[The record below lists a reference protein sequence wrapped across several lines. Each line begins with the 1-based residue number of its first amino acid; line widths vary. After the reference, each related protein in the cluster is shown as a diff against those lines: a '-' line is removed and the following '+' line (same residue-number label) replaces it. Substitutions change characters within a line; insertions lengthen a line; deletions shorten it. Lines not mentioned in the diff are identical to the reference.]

1 MIIDSHETGG
11 RGSHPSTQ
19 GDSATE
25 RVARPRQPAEASI
38 RSAEQRMRNTRQQWW
53 AWLLAG
59 LIAVGAG
66 ASAQTN
72 TGAIGGVV
80 VDTSG
85 AVLPGATV
93 VATHP
98 ASGFTIERVT
108 DAEGRVFLPALPTG
122 VWEVTAALPGFR
134 RATQTGITLEL
145 GRTLQLELALSLGA
159 ISEEVTVE
167 ITAPLLQ
174 VTTAEISDVIE
185 AREVEDMPLN
195 GRQFLQLAQLS
206 DAVVIPPGGTRG
218 GALQQ
223 AGPLP
228 NVGGQR
234 AGHNIYML
242 DGFKVTDELFN
253 NLVINPSVDSIQE
266 FKIQKSMYPP
276 EFGGKASALINVAT
290 KAGGNR
296 FHGSLFEFVRDDRF
310 DAHNF
315 FDDRHEPV
323 PPLEQH
329 QFGGSL
335 GGPLVHDRTFFF
347 VSYERQRTR
356 RSLTKTFSVPDAAL
370 RAGDFSGFGPICDP
384 STIDP
389 TTGACTPFANSHIPA
404 DRLDPI
410 ATTFLGQVPLPN
422 GQSRFQNLTSV
433 ERQDKAGHQFSI
445 RVDHRLSNIDQLFV
459 RFSSFDADEIQP
471 FGTSVLQ
478 EALVPGF
485 GRTLD
490 TTARN
495 LGVSHTRTFGTSM
508 LNEVRFG
515 YMSVNGGQA
524 SLNAGV
530 DFAGQV
536 GLEGVSRNP
545 RDVGFPQISTAG
557 LYSTMGDPT
566 TFVSRHNEHFE
577 VYDNFL
583 IDRGDHRLKFG
594 GYLFH
599 LKFRPVNADT
609 ARGAFTYTGQWTG
622 NALADFLLGFPTS
635 ARSGRGGG
643 DENARTTWLHLYA
656 QDDWRVRDN
665 LTINYGLRYELN
677 SHMTD
682 VDNRL
687 ASIDLSVP
695 GGRYVIASDDAG
707 TISPDAEALL
717 PLIPIPWVSSAEIGW
732 DRSLLRPSK
741 KRFAPRIG
749 FALSLGDTRPAVL
762 RGGYGI
768 FLNQWAYSVQTA
780 FTRNLPFFFLKQVDA
795 PSDQVVPTLETRD
808 ILTSDATGSIAGTIM
823 DHDYQVEYTQTWSG
837 GLQVEVL
844 PRTMVEVSYMGSY
857 TIGADNSTIHN
868 VPEPGPGRIDSRRP
882 IPELSAIRAIRFD
895 GRSIYHAV
903 TFKTERRFDGYYAF
917 NVAYTLSKSR
927 DDASSP
933 GATTFE
939 SNVPQ
944 DVRNIFPG
952 ENALSSFDHRHQFVA
967 SGSYQLP
974 FFEGAGGATEA
985 LAGGW
990 RVNAIII
997 LQSGAPFTV
1006 NLGQDR
1012 ANIGAG
1018 PAQRPDQI
1026 GDPSLAA
1033 GQRSAGQWFNTAAFD
1048 LQDPFTFG
1056 SAGRNS
1062 VFGPGLASVD
1072 LSILKGWYVGDE
1084 GRLEFRWEI
1093 FNLLNRTNFDVPNR
1107 IFGTPNFGRIF
1118 SAQNARE
1125 MQFGLRYSF

>member
-1 MIIDSHETGG
+1 MARETK
-11 RGSHPSTQ
+11 HVW
-19 GDSATE
+19 SAA
-25 RVARPRQPAEASI
+25 V
-38 RSAEQRMRNTRQQWW
+38 
-53 AWLLAG
+53 LAL
-59 LIAVGAG
+59 LIALGAS

-72 TGAIGGVV
+72 TGEIGGVV
-80 VDTSG
+80 VDASG
-85 AVLPGATV
+85 GVLPGTTVEATR
-93 VATHP
+93 P

-108 DAEGRVFLPALPTG
+108 DAEGRFFLPALPTG
-122 VWEVTAALPGFR
+122 VWDVTAELPGFQR
-134 RATQTGITLEL
+134 VTQTGITLEL
-145 GRTLQLELALSLGA
+145 GRTLLLEFTLLIGSV
-159 ISEEVTVE
+159 SEEVTVE

-185 AREVEDMPLN
+185 TREVEQIPLN

-290 KAGGNR
+290 KTGSNR

-315 FDDRHEPV
+315 FDDAHEPV
-323 PPLEQH
+323 PPLDQH

-335 GGPLVHDRTFFF
+335 GGRLVENRTFFF

-356 RSLTKTFSVPDAAL
+356 RSITKTFSVPDTAL
-370 RAGDFSGFGPICDP
+370 RAGDFSRVGPICDP
-384 STIDP
+384 VTIG
-389 TTGACTPFANSHIPA
+389 TATGTCTPFAGNQIPV

-410 ATTFLGQVPLPN
+410 AQAFFTHVPLPDAE
-422 GQSRFQNLTSV
+422 GQFQNLTSV
-433 ERQDKAGHQFSI
+433 EPQDKAAHQFSV
-445 RVDHRLSNIDQLFV
+445 RVDHRLSESDQLFV

-471 FGTSVLQ
+471 FGTSVQL

-490 TTARN
+490 TTTRN

-508 LNEVRFG
+508 LNELRVG
-515 YMSVNGGQA
+515 YMSVDGGQA

-530 DFAGQV
+530 DFASQV
-536 GLEGVSRNP
+536 GLEGVSRSP

-557 LYSTMGDPT
+557 LYSAMGDPT
-566 TFVSRHNEHFE
+566 TFVSRDNEHVE

-583 IDRGDHRLKFG
+583 FDRGDHRLKLG

-635 ARSGRGGG
+635 ARSGIGSG
-643 DENARTTWLHLYA
+643 DEDARTTWLHLYA
-656 QDDWRVRDN
+656 QDDWRARDN

-677 SHMTD
+677 SHMQD

-687 ASIDLSVP
+687 SSIDLSVP
-695 GGRYVIASDDAG
+695 GGRYVIASDDTG
-707 TISPDAEALL
+707 NISPDAEALL

-732 DRSLLRPSK
+732 ERSLLRPSK
-741 KRFAPRIG
+741 KRFAPRVG
-749 FALSLGDTRPAVL
+749 FALSLGESRPAVI

-768 FLNQWAYSVQTA
+768 YLNQWAYSVQTA
-780 FTRNLPFFFLKQVDA
+780 LTRNLPFFFLKQVDT
-795 PSDQVVPTLETRD
+795 PSDQLVPTLRTRD
-808 ILTSDATGSIAGTIM
+808 ILTSNATGSIGGTIM
-823 DHDYQVEYTQTWSG
+823 DQDFQVEYTQTWSG
-837 GLQVEVL
+837 GIQVEVL
-844 PRTMVEVSYMGSY
+844 PRTMAEVSYMGSY
-857 TIGADNSTIHN
+857 TIGADNSTIRN
-868 VPEPGPGRIDSRRP
+868 VPEPGPGPIDVRRP

-903 TFKTERRFDGYYAF
+903 TFKAERRFDRRYSF
-917 NVAYTLSKSR
+917 NVAYTLSQSK

-933 GATTFE
+933 GATAFE

-952 ENALSSFDHRHQFVA
+952 EYALSSFDHRHQFIA

-974 FFEGAGGATEA
+974 FFEGVGGATEA
-985 LAGGW
+985 LVGGW
-990 RVNAIII
+990 RVITIVTV
-997 LQSGAPFTV
+997 QSGAPFTV

-1012 ANIGAG
+1012 ANIGSG
-1018 PAQRPDQI
+1018 PAQRPDQV
-1026 GDPSLAA
+1026 GDPTLPAA
-1033 GQRSAGQWFNTAAFD
+1033 QRSSDQWFDTAAFA

-1056 SAGRNS
+1056 NAGRNS
-1062 VFGPGLASVD
+1062 VFAPGLANVD
-1072 LSILKGWYVGDE
+1072 LSIQKDWYVGE
-1084 GRLEFRWEI
+1084 QGRLGFRWEI
-1093 FNLLNRTNFDVPNR
+1093 FNLLNRANFDVPNR
-1107 IFGTPNFGRIF
+1107 VFGTPNFGRIF

>member
-1 MIIDSHETGG
+1 MLATRRG
-11 RGSHPSTQ
+11 R
-19 GDSATE
+19 
-25 RVARPRQPAEASI
+25 
-38 RSAEQRMRNTRQQWW
+38 QRAHGITRRLWVS
-53 AWLLAG
+53 LLAG
-59 LIAVGAG
+59 LITIGAG
-66 ASAQTN
+66 VSAQTN
-72 TGAIGGVV
+72 TGQLGGVV
-80 VDTSG
+80 LDASG
-85 AVLPGATV
+85 GVLPGTTV

-98 ASGFTIERVT
+98 ASGFAIERVT
-108 DAEGRVFLPALPTG
+108 DAEGRFFLPALPIG
-122 VWEVTAALPGFR
+122 VWEVAVELPGFQR
-134 RATQTGITLEL
+134 TTQTGITLEL
-145 GRTLQLELALSLGA
+145 GVSLQLVFTLSLGA
-159 ISEEVTVE
+159 ISEEVSVE
-167 ITAPLLQ
+167 ISAPLLQ

-185 AREVEDMPLN
+185 TREVEQIPLN

-223 AGPLP
+223 AGALP

-234 AGHNIYML
+234 AGHNVYML

-253 NLVINPSVDSIQE
+253 NLVINPSVDSIRE

-290 KAGGNR
+290 KAGSNR

-315 FDDRHEPV
+315 FDDRREPV

-329 QFGGSL
+329 QFGGSF
-335 GGPLVHDRTFFF
+335 GGRLVRDRTFFF

-356 RSLTKTFSVPDAAL
+356 RSITKTFSVPDATL
-370 RAGDFSGFGPICDP
+370 RTGDFSGFGPICDP
-384 STIDP
+384 GTA
-389 TTGACTPFANSHIPA
+389 ACTPFAGNRIPA

-410 ATTFLGQVPLPN
+410 AQAFLAHVPLPN
-422 GQSRFQNLTSV
+422 SESRFQNLTSV
-433 ERQDKAGHQFSI
+433 EPQDKAAHQFSV
-445 RVDHRLSNIDQLFV
+445 RVDHRLSDTDQLFV

-485 GRTLD
+485 GSTLD
-490 TTARN
+490 TTTRN

-508 LNEVRFG
+508 LNEFRFG
-515 YMSVNGGQA
+515 YMSVDGGQA

-566 TFVSRHNEHFE
+566 TFVSRSNEHFE

-599 LKFRPVNADT
+599 LRFRPLNADT

-635 ARSGRGGG
+635 ARSGVGDGGE
-643 DENARTTWLHLYA
+643 DARTTWLHLYA

-665 LTINYGLRYELN
+665 LTVNYGLRYELN
-677 SHMTD
+677 SHMKD

-687 ASIDLSVP
+687 SSIDLSVP

-707 TISPDAEALL
+707 NISPDAGALL
-717 PLIPIPWVSSAEIGW
+717 PLIPIPWVTSAEIGW
-732 DRSLLRPSK
+732 ERSLLRPSK
-741 KRFAPRIG
+741 KRFAPRVG
-749 FALSLGDTRPAVL
+749 FALSLDGTRPAVI

-795 PSDQVVPTLETRD
+795 SSDQSVPTFQTRD
-808 ILTSDATGSIAGTIM
+808 ILTSDATGSIGGTIM
-823 DHDYQVEYTQTWSG
+823 DHNFQVEYTQTWSG
-837 GLQVEVL
+837 GIQVEAL

-857 TIGADNSTIHN
+857 TIGADNSTIRN
-868 VPEPGPGRIDSRRP
+868 VPAPGPGRIDTRRP
-882 IPELSAIRAIRFD
+882 IPALSAIRAIRFD
-895 GRSIYHAV
+895 GTSTYHAV
-903 TFKTERRFDGYYAF
+903 TFKAERRFDGRYSF
-917 NVAYTLSKSR
+917 NVAYTLSKST

-952 ENALSSFDHRHQFVA
+952 EYALSSFDHRHAFVA
-967 SGSYQLP
+967 SGSYQFP
-974 FFEGAGGATEA
+974 FFEGVGGATEA
-985 LAGGW
+985 VAGGW
-990 RVNAIII
+990 RVNAIVIV
-997 LQSGAPFTV
+997 QSGAPFTV

-1012 ANIGAG
+1012 GNIGSG

-1026 GDPSLAA
+1026 GDPILPAE
-1033 GQRSAGQWFNTAAFD
+1033 QRSADQWFNTAAFA

-1062 VFGPGLASVD
+1062 VFAPGLANVD
-1072 LSILKGWYVGDE
+1072 LSIVKGWYVGEE

-1093 FNLLNRTNFDVPNR
+1093 FNLLNRANFDVPNR
-1107 IFGTPNFGRIF
+1107 VFGTPNFGRIF
-1118 SAQNARE
+1118 SAQHARE

>member
-1 MIIDSHETGG
+1 MPSQGLAVQMACETKYVWC
-11 RGSHPSTQ
+11 
-19 GDSATE
+19 AT
-25 RVARPRQPAEASI
+25 VLA
-38 RSAEQRMRNTRQQWW
+38 
-53 AWLLAG
+53 LLTT
-59 LIAVGAG
+59 VGAS

-72 TGAIGGVV
+72 VGEIGGLVA
-80 VDTSG
+80 DASG
-85 AVLPGATV
+85 GVLPGTTV

-108 DAEGRVFLPALPTG
+108 DVEGRFFLPALPTG
-122 VWEVTAALPGFR
+122 MWEVTAELPGFQR
-134 RATQTGITLEL
+134 VTQTEITLEL
-145 GRTLQLELALSLGA
+145 GRSLLLEFTLSIGSV
-159 ISEEVTVE
+159 SEEVTVE
-167 ITAPLLQ
+167 TSAPLLQ
-174 VTTAEISDVIE
+174 VNSAEISDVIE
-185 AREVEDMPLN
+185 TREVEQIPLN

-253 NLVINPSVDSIQE
+253 NLVINPSIDSIQE

-290 KAGGNR
+290 KAGSNR

-310 DAHNF
+310 DARNF
-315 FDDRHEPV
+315 FDNAREPV
-323 PPLEQH
+323 PPLDQH

-335 GGPLVHDRTFFF
+335 GGRLVEDRTFFF

-356 RSLTKTFSVPDAAL
+356 RSITKTFSVPDAAS
-370 RAGDFSGFGPICDP
+370 RAGDFSGVGPICDP
-384 STIDP
+384 GTPSAA
-389 TTGACTPFANSHIPA
+389 TGACTPFAGNQIPV

-410 ATTFLGQVPLPN
+410 AQAFLTHVPLPDAE
-422 GQSRFQNLTSV
+422 GQFQNLTSV
-433 ERQDKAGHQFSI
+433 ELQDKSAHQFSV
-445 RVDHRLSNIDQLFV
+445 RVDHRLSETDQMFV

-471 FGTSVLQ
+471 FGTSVQQ
-478 EALVPGF
+478 ESLVPGF
-485 GRTLD
+485 GRTLG
-490 TTARN
+490 TTTRN

-508 LNEVRFG
+508 LNELRFG
-515 YMSVNGGQA
+515 YMSVDGGQA
-524 SLNAGV
+524 SLNAGM

-536 GLEGVSRNP
+536 GLEGVSRRP
-545 RDVGFPQISTAG
+545 RDVGFPQISTGG
-557 LYSTMGDPT
+557 LFSTMGDPT
-566 TFVSRHNEHFE
+566 TFVSRDNEHIE
-577 VYDNFL
+577 IYDNFL

-599 LKFRPVNADT
+599 LRFRPVNADT

-635 ARSGRGGG
+635 ARSGIGGG
-643 DENARTTWLHLYA
+643 DEDARTTWLHLYA
-656 QDDWRVRDN
+656 QDDWRAHDN
-665 LTINYGLRYELN
+665 LTFNYGLRYELN
-677 SHMTD
+677 SHMQD

-687 ASIDLSVP
+687 SSIDLSVP

-707 TISPDAEALL
+707 NISPDAEALL
-717 PLIPIPWVSSAEIGW
+717 PLIPIPWATSAEIGW
-732 DRSLLRPSK
+732 ERSLLRPSK
-741 KRFAPRIG
+741 KRFAPRVG
-749 FALSLGDTRPAVL
+749 FALSLGESRPAVI

-780 FTRNLPFFFLKQVDA
+780 FTRNLPFFLLKQVDA
-795 PSDQVVPTLETRD
+795 PADQLVPTLRTRD
-808 ILTSDATGSIAGTIM
+808 ILSSDATGSIGGTIM
-823 DHDYQVEYTQTWSG
+823 DQDFQVEYTQTWSG
-837 GLQVEVL
+837 GIQVEPL

-857 TIGADNSTIHN
+857 TIGADNSTIRN
-868 VPEPGPGRIDSRRP
+868 VPEPGPGLIDARRP

-903 TFKTERRFDGYYAF
+903 TFKAERRFDRRYSF
-917 NVAYTLSKSR
+917 NVAYTLSKST

-933 GATTFE
+933 GATAFE

-952 ENALSSFDHRHQFVA
+952 ENALSSFHHRHQFVA
-967 SGSYQLP
+967 SGSYQFPL
-974 FFEGAGGATEA
+974 FEGAGGVTEA

-990 RVNAIII
+990 RVNTIVT

-1026 GDPSLAA
+1026 GDPNLPA
-1033 GQRSAGQWFNTAAFD
+1033 GQRSPDQWFNTAAFA
-1048 LQDPFTFG
+1048 LQDPFSFG

-1062 VFGPGLASVD
+1062 VFAPGLANVD
-1072 LSILKGWYVGDE
+1072 LSIQKDWYFGDQS
-1084 GRLEFRWEI
+1084 RLGFRWEI
-1093 FNLLNRTNFDVPNR
+1093 FNLLNRANFDVPNR
-1107 IFGTPNFGRIF
+1107 VFGTPNFGRIF

-1125 MQFGLRYSF
+1125 MQLGLRYSF

>member
-1 MIIDSHETGG
+1 M
-11 RGSHPSTQ
+11 
-19 GDSATE
+19 
-25 RVARPRQPAEASI
+25 ARRTK
-38 RSAEQRMRNTRQQWW
+38 QRWW
-53 AWLLAG
+53 ASLLAG
-59 LIAVGAG
+59 LITIGAG
-66 ASAQTN
+66 ASAQIN
-72 TGAIGGVV
+72 TGEMGGVV
-80 VDTSG
+80 VDASG
-85 AVLPGATV
+85 GVLPGTTV

-108 DAEGRVFLPALPTG
+108 DAEGRFFLPALPTG
-122 VWEVTAALPGFR
+122 VWEVAAELPGFQR
-134 RATQTGITLEL
+134 VTQTGITLEL
-145 GRTLQLELALSLGA
+145 GRTLQLELTLSLGA
-159 ISEEVTVE
+159 VSEEVTVE
-167 ITAPLLQ
+167 ISAPLLQ
-174 VTTAEISDVIE
+174 VTTAEISDVIG
-185 AREVEDMPLN
+185 AREVEQMPLN

-290 KAGGNR
+290 KAGSNR

-315 FDDRHEPV
+315 FNDTREPV

-335 GGPLVHDRTFFF
+335 GGRLVTDRTFFF

-356 RSLTKTFSVPDAAL
+356 RSITKTFSVPDAAL
-370 RAGDFSGFGPICDP
+370 RAGDFSGFGPICVP
-384 STIDP
+384 GTIAP
-389 TTGACTPFANSHIPA
+389 ATGACTPFAGTQIPA

-410 ATTFLGQVPLPN
+410 AQAFLAHVPLPN
-422 GQSRFQNLTSV
+422 GAGRFQNLTSV
-433 ERQDKAGHQFSI
+433 EPQDKAAHQFSV
-445 RVDHRLSNIDQLFV
+445 RVDHRLSDTDQLFV
-459 RFSSFDADEIQP
+459 RVSSFDADEIQP

-490 TTARN
+490 TTTRN

-508 LNEVRFG
+508 LNELRVG
-515 YMSVNGGQA
+515 YMSVGGGQA

-536 GLEGVSRNP
+536 GLQGVSRNP

-566 TFVSRHNEHFE
+566 TFVSRDNEHVE

-583 IDRGDHRLKFG
+583 IDRGDHRFKFG

-635 ARSGRGGG
+635 ARSGIGGG

-656 QDDWRVRDN
+656 QDDWRAGGN
-665 LTINYGLRYELN
+665 LTFNYGLRYELN
-677 SHMTD
+677 SHMKD

-707 TISPDAEALL
+707 NISPEAEALL
-717 PLIPIPWVSSAEIGW
+717 PLIPIPWVTSSEIGW
-732 DRSLLRPSK
+732 ERSLLRPSK
-741 KRFAPRIG
+741 KRFAPRVG
-749 FALSLGDTRPAVL
+749 FALSLGETHPAVI

-795 PSDQVVPTLETRD
+795 PSDQLVPTLQTRD
-808 ILTSDATGSIAGTIM
+808 ILTGDATGSIAGAIM
-823 DHDYQVEYTQTWSG
+823 DHDFQVEYTQTWSG
-837 GLQVEVL
+837 GIQVEAL
-844 PRTMVEVSYMGSY
+844 PRTMLEVSYMGSY
-857 TIGADNSTIHN
+857 TIGADNSTIRN
-868 VPEPGPGRIDSRRP
+868 VPEPGPGRIDARRL

-903 TFKTERRFDGYYAF
+903 TFKGERRFDGRYSF
-917 NVAYTLSKSR
+917 NVAYTLSKSQ

-933 GATTFE
+933 GATAFE

-967 SGSYQLP
+967 SGSYQFP
-974 FFEGAGGATEA
+974 FLEGAGGATEA

-990 RVNAIII
+990 RVNAIVT

-1012 ANIGAG
+1012 ANIGFG
-1018 PAQRPDQI
+1018 PAQRPDQL
-1026 GDPSLAA
+1026 GDPNLPA
-1033 GQRSAGQWFNTAAFD
+1033 GQRSAGQWFNTAAFA
-1048 LQDPFTFG
+1048 LQAPFTFG

-1062 VFGPGLASVD
+1062 VFAPGLANVD
-1072 LSILKGWYVGDE
+1072 LSIVKGWYVGE
-1084 GRLEFRWEI
+1084 QGRLEFRWEI
-1093 FNLLNRTNFDVPNR
+1093 FNLLNRANLDVPNR